1 MARRV
6 RFPGSGLV
14 WEGHARKRLWLAI
27 CGLLSGIL
35 ASGLSKSRQ
44 MTPLE
49 LAVLMLLVISRAAR
63 VGLACV
69 GWIVFLGLLWLW
81 I

>member
-1 MARRV
+1 
-6 RFPGSGLV
+6 
-14 WEGHARKRLWLAI
+14 
-27 CGLLSGIL
+27 
-35 ASGLSKSRQ
+35 

-49 LAVLMLLVISRAAR
+49 IALAVLVVLVISRAAR